1 MLLLELLSVILIQLI
16 YDQCQLA
23 IYIVVKSLFK
33 QMYNYKWQNYIITVY
48 IDIRLIVLL
57 KVLLSCKNVREEVTD
72 MLKWHAIIAVE

>member
-23 IYIVVKSLFK
+23 IYIVVKSCLNRCITINGK
-33 QMYNYKWQNYIITVY
+33 NYIITVY
-48 IDIRLIVLL
+48 IDIRFIVLL
-57 KVLLSCKNVREEVTD
+57 KVLLSCKNVREEVAN